1 MENEIQS
8 KTNQYYLKEFE
19 HFDGEYYVTFNILDI
34 NFDNQ
39 TITVAVSK
47 AGKISVIEF
56 DLIGSEDDCYFEYG
70 PMLEHINV
78 NDFESIREKY
88 LGV

>member
-1 MENEIQS
+1 MENEIQN

-19 HFDGEYYVTFNILDI
+19 LYDGEYDIKFNIVDI
-34 NFDNQ
+34 NFGNQ

-56 DLIGSEDDCYFEYG
+56 DLLGSDDNSYFEYG

-78 NDFESIREKY
+78 NDFESISEKY

>member
-1 MENEIQS
+1 MENQN
-8 KTNQYYLKEFE
+8 KTKGYYLREFE
-19 HFDGEYYVTFNILDI
+19 LFDGEYDVKFNIVEI
-34 NFDNQ
+34 NFEKH
-39 TITVAVSK
+39 TINVAVTK

-56 DLIGSEDDCYFEYG
+56 DLLGSDDNSYFEYG

-88 LGV
+88 LGA

>member
-1 MENEIQS
+1 MENQN
-8 KTNQYYLKEFE
+8 KTRGYYLKEFE
-19 HFDGEYYVTFNILDI
+19 HFDGEYYITFNILNI

-56 DLIGSEDDCYFEYG
+56 DLYGSEDDCYFEYG
-70 PMLEHINV
+70 PMLEHIYV

-88 LGV
+88 LGE